1 MSGWGNL
8 LESEFLEKPQKHTDK
23 TGQNQLCQVSSVQT
37 QEVFTK
43 KIGFCQVSSVPPMG
57 ILKKRTFLNEGQ
69 KGQEGNINDA
79 GQNINIEKDRLTK
92 SPQSSNLSR
101 PKMRAVTHPEQQ
113 LRDKVMAAAM
123 RVCDYWGDG
132 EEAREDMRQEIKALP
147 HEQLRAMLL
156 HFRESYKGLI
166 GSSSDKGRKQHE

>member
-8 LESEFLEKPQKHTDK
+8 LESEFLEKAQEGTTK
-23 TGQNQLCQVSSVQT
+23 TYVSPVSPVHSKG
-37 QEVFTK
+37 VNHK
-43 KIGFCQVSSVPPMG
+43 KEGVSPVLGVRSRD

-69 KGQEGNINDA
+69 KGQEGNIDDA

-92 SPQSSNLSR
+92 SPQSSNLNH

-113 LRDKVMAAAM
+113 LRDRVMAAAM